1 MDLCRQRRGRQEK
14 ALVPRRIRD
23 FALNSRGMEQQH
35 GSLDDGYLPVH
46 WAASYDDVAALSQCI
61 SLDATQ
67 AARVTSRGFTPL
79 HICALNNSVQCARS
93 LLPLLPAA
101 AINAVNCWGETPL
114 HLACAC
120 SASGVRDML
129 LHAGADPSA
138 CDSWG
143 QTAIQAAAAAHLGRM
158 QRDAHAHAPP
168 TPPPLPQDATSFNL
182 ELKTAILSRKL
193 RSVPAPVVRG
203 IFHDVLPPPPS
214 SAPAQTSAKSSR
226 RSLSSL
232 VEYPGDFDAVCA
244 LLREENI
251 DAAGADCFGLTG
263 VCVRMR
269 WLRIRNCSLLHSH
282 PQIRVVEQLHPAAAA
297 AHNPCAST
305 RCRCCE
311 CALRRQSGQQF
322 PPLVIFRVNPPQW
335 SALHF
340 CVDMQA
346 HDALVYLLQGRC
358 KHPRQQLAAF
368 SPHAV

>member
-1 MDLCRQRRGRQEK
+1 
-14 ALVPRRIRD
+14 
-23 FALNSRGMEQQH
+23 MEQQR
-35 GSLDDGYLPVH
+35 GRLDNGYQPVH
-46 WAASYDDVAALSQCI
+46 WAASYDDLAALSECI
-61 SLDATQ
+61 SLDPTQ

-158 QRDAHAHAPP
+158 QRDAQAHAPP

-214 SAPAQTSAKSSR
+214 SAPAQTSARSSR

-232 VEYPGDFDAVCA
+232 VEYPGDLDAVFA
-244 LLREENI
+244 LLREENV

-263 VCVRMR
+263 ACVRVR
-269 WLRIRNCSLLHSH
+269 WYGIRICSLCYAAIHKFASWNNCALL
-282 PQIRVVEQLHPAAAA
+282 QQLLTKSVPPLSAAAVNA
-297 AHNPCAST
+297 RCAGN
-305 RCRCCE
+305 
-311 CALRRQSGQQF
+311 Q
-322 PPLVIFRVNPPQW
+322 VND
-335 SALHF
+335 S
-340 CVDMQA
+340 
-346 HDALVYLLQGRC
+346 LL
-358 KHPRQQLAAF
+358 L
-368 SPHAV
+368 